1 MLNERSKKTLNG
13 VNEKLVRIVV
23 KAAELSPVEFIVTEG
38 MRTVERQKE
47 LYAKGASQTM
57 NSKHLVGRAVDL
69 APVIG
74 GKVRWDWPPF
84 YTLAKAMKDAAK
96 ELGVSIVWGGDWK
109 SFKDGP
115 HFELGANE

>member
-23 KAAELSPVEFIVTEG
+23 RAAELSTVEFIVTEG

-115 HFELGANE
+115 HFELVEGE